1 MKRQEP
7 ARRIRIY
14 IDANDQWHG
23 KPLYAAIV
31 QEARKR
37 GMAGATVTR
46 GIMEYGAHSAVHEP
60 HLWRI
65 TSDLPVVVE
74 IVDSDAK
81 VREFM
86 PSLDEHA
93 FSRRDGV
100 RGAGHHLRGWS
111 PSPRLNSSRTSLS
124 TDVPGRRGWRYSCLD
139 AM

>member
-46 GIMEYGAHSAVHEP
+46 GIMGYGAHSAIHEP

-65 TSDLPVVVE
+65 TRDLPVVVE

-86 PSLDEHA
+86 PSLDEMVCEGLVTISEVEFITYKPEH
-93 FSRRDGV
+93 
-100 RGAGHHLRGWS
+100 
-111 PSPRLNSSRTSLS
+111 
-124 TDVPGRRGWRYSCLD
+124 
-139 AM
+139 